1 MPDISAAPS
10 AALARCDRSVQA
22 RRTEAK
28 ADSER
33 QIVNAQ
39 TMREVAP
46 TFTGAQAAS
55 QAKIIAEAG
64 AVLAATLES
73 YDITSRLRIAHF
85 LGQTCVESAGYRTT
99 EEFASGRE
107 YEGRTDLGNTQKGDG
122 PRYKGRGLLQLTGRA
137 NYADYG
143 KAFGV
148 DLVNN
153 PTLAAQPAL
162 SLKIACEYWKRHNI
176 NVDCDRDDVQA
187 VTRKVN
193 GGLNGLT
200 DRIAFTR
207 KAKAAVARLQAI
219 ALSGAT
225 SVGAAKGAAATAG
238 AAPAGG
244 AVAGVASAPPRP
256 VLGRGSQGDAVVQ
269 LQNMLRDLNFA
280 VAIDGDF
287 GPGTEVA
294 ATRFQS
300 ENGLAADGIV
310 GPLTWGA
317 LDAAKK
323 KA

>member
-1 MPDISAAPS
+1 
-10 AALARCDRSVQA
+10 
-22 RRTEAK
+22 
-28 ADSER
+28 
-33 QIVNAQ
+33 
-39 TMREVAP
+39 
-46 TFTGAQAAS
+46 
-55 QAKIIAEAG
+55 
-64 AVLAATLES
+64 
-73 YDITSRLRIAHF
+73 
-85 LGQTCVESAGYRTT
+85 
-99 EEFASGRE
+99 
-107 YEGRTDLGNTQKGDG
+107 LGNTQKGDG

-143 KAFGV
+143 KALGV

-176 NVDCDRDDVQA
+176 NADCDRDDVQA

-193 GGLNGLT
+193 GGLNGLS
-200 DRIAFTR
+200 DRIAFTQ
-207 KAKAAVARLQAI
+207 KAKAAVARLQAV
-219 ALSGAT
+219 ALSGA
-225 SVGAAKGAAATAG
+225 AASA
-238 AAPAGG
+238 AAPAGAASAG
-244 AVAGVASAPPRP
+244 AGPADTAAAGVAPAQPRP

-294 ATRFQS
+294 VTRFQS

-310 GPLTWGA
+310 GPQTWGA

>member
-1 MPDISAAPS
+1 MVP
-10 AALARCDRSVQA
+10 V
-22 RRTEAK
+22 
-28 ADSER
+28 DS
-33 QIVNAQ
+33 Q

-46 TFTGAQAAS
+46 TFSSAPAAS

-85 LGQTCVESAGYRTT
+85 LGQTCEESAGYRTT

-107 YEGRTDLGNTQKGDG
+107 YEGRQDLGNTHKGDG

-143 KAFGV
+143 KALGV

-162 SLKIACEYWKRHNI
+162 SLKIACEYWKRHDI
-176 NVDCDRDDVQA
+176 NADCDRDDAQA

-193 GGLNGLT
+193 GGLNGLS
-200 DRIAFTR
+200 DRIAFTQ
-207 KAKAAVARLQAI
+207 KAKTAVARLQAVQ
-219 ALSGAT
+219 LSGAA
-225 SVGAAKGAAATAG
+225 SGGAAAPGAASGGAAAAG
-238 AAPAGG
+238 AATGQT
-244 AVAGVASAPPRP
+244 RP
-256 VLGRGSQGDAVVQ
+256 VLARGSQGDAVVQ
-269 LQNMLRDLNFA
+269 LQNLLRDENFA
-280 VAIDGDF
+280 VAVDGDF

-300 ENGLAADGIV
+300 ENGLTADGIV
-310 GPLTWGA
+310 GPQTWAA

-323 KA
+323 KAG

>member
-1 MPDISAAPS
+1 MVPVD
-10 AALARCDRSVQA
+10 
-22 RRTEAK
+22 
-28 ADSER
+28 
-33 QIVNAQ
+33 AQ

-46 TFTGAQAAS
+46 TFSGAQAAS

-64 AVLAATLES
+64 AALAATLES

-85 LGQTCVESAGYRTT
+85 LGQTCEESAGYRTT
-99 EEFASGRE
+99 EEFASGKE
-107 YEGRTDLGNTQKGDG
+107 YEGRADLGNTQKGDG

-143 KAFGV
+143 KALGV

-176 NVDCDRDDVQA
+176 NADCDRDDVQA

-193 GGLNGLT
+193 GGLNGLS
-200 DRIAFTR
+200 DRIAFTQ

-219 ALSGAT
+219 ALSGAA
-225 SVGAAKGAAATAG
+225 SAG
-238 AAPAGG
+238 AAPAG
-244 AVAGVASAPPRP
+244 AAAAGVAAAGVAPGQPRP

-294 ATRFQS
+294 VTRFQS

-310 GPLTWGA
+310 GPQTWGA

>member
-1 MPDISAAPS
+1 MVPI
-10 AALARCDRSVQA
+10 
-22 RRTEAK
+22 
-28 ADSER
+28 DS
-33 QIVNAQ
+33 Q

-46 TFTGAQAAS
+46 TFSGTPAVS

-85 LGQTCVESAGYRTT
+85 LGQTCEESAGYRTT

-107 YEGRTDLGNTQKGDG
+107 YEGRRDLGNTQKGDG

-143 KAFGV
+143 KAMGV
-148 DLVNN
+148 DLVDN
-153 PTLAAQPAL
+153 PTLAAQPSL

-176 NVDCDRDDVQA
+176 NADCERDDVQA

-193 GGLNGLT
+193 GGLNGLS
-200 DRIAFTR
+200 DRIAFTQ
-207 KAKAAVARLQAI
+207 KAKAAIARLQAVQ
-219 ALSGAT
+219 LSGAT
-225 SVGAAKGAAATAG
+225 SDGLTPVA
-238 AAPAGG
+238 AAPAPDAATPAGMAGAGG
-244 AVAGVASAPPRP
+244 TPASATAVPTRQ

-269 LQNMLRDLNFA
+269 LQNMLRDLDFA

-294 ATRFQS
+294 VTRFQS

-310 GPLTWGA
+310 GPQTWGA
-317 LDAAKK
+317 LDKAKK
-323 KA
+323 I

>member
-1 MPDISAAPS
+1 MVPVD
-10 AALARCDRSVQA
+10 
-22 RRTEAK
+22 
-28 ADSER
+28 
-33 QIVNAQ
+33 AQ

-85 LGQTCVESAGYRTT
+85 LGQTCEESAGYRTT
-99 EEFASGRE
+99 EEFASGKE

-143 KAFGV
+143 KAFGI

-162 SLKIACEYWKRHNI
+162 SLKIACEYWKRHSI
-176 NVDCDRDDVQA
+176 NADCDRDDVQA

-193 GGLNGLT
+193 GGLNGLA
-200 DRIAFTR
+200 DRITFTQ

-219 ALSGAT
+219 ALSGAA
-225 SVGAAKGAAATAG
+225 SAGASPAGAATAG
-238 AAPAGG
+238 AAAPS
-244 AVAGVASAPPRP
+244 VASAPPRP

-294 ATRFQS
+294 VTRFQS
-300 ENGLAADGIV
+300 ENGLAEDGIV
-310 GPLTWGA
+310 GPQTWGA

>member
-1 MPDISAAPS
+1 MVP
-10 AALARCDRSVQA
+10 V
-22 RRTEAK
+22 
-28 ADSER
+28 DS
-33 QIVNAQ
+33 Q

-46 TFTGAQAAS
+46 TFSGAPAAS

-85 LGQTCVESAGYRTT
+85 LGQTCEESAGYRTT

-107 YEGRTDLGNTQKGDG
+107 YEGRKDLGNTQRGDG

-143 KAFGV
+143 KALGV

-162 SLKIACEYWKRHNI
+162 SLKIACEYWKRHDI
-176 NVDCDRDDVQA
+176 NADCDRDDAQA

-193 GGLNGLT
+193 GGLNGLS
-200 DRIAFTR
+200 DRIAFTQ
-207 KAKAAVARLQAI
+207 KAKTAVARLQAVQ
-219 ALSGAT
+219 LSGAA
-225 SVGAAKGAAATAG
+225 SGGAAAPGAASGGAAAAG
-238 AAPAGG
+238 AATGQT
-244 AVAGVASAPPRP
+244 RP
-256 VLGRGSQGDAVVQ
+256 VLARGSQGDAVVQ
-269 LQNMLRDLNFA
+269 LQNLLRDENFA
-280 VAIDGDF
+280 VAVDGDF

-300 ENGLAADGIV
+300 ENGLTADGIV
-310 GPLTWGA
+310 GPQTWAA

-323 KA
+323 KAG

>member
-1 MPDISAAPS
+1 MVPVD
-10 AALARCDRSVQA
+10 
-22 RRTEAK
+22 
-28 ADSER
+28 
-33 QIVNAQ
+33 AQ

-46 TFTGAQAAS
+46 TFTGAPAAS
-55 QAKIIAEAG
+55 QAKIIAEVG

-73 YDITSRLRIAHF
+73 YDITNRLRIAHF
-85 LGQTCVESAGYRTT
+85 LGQTCEGSAGYRTT
-99 EEFASGRE
+99 EEFASGKE
-107 YEGRTDLGNTQKGDG
+107 YEGRQDLGNTQRGDG

-143 KAFGV
+143 KALGV

-176 NVDCDRDDVQA
+176 NADCDRDDVQA

-193 GGLNGLT
+193 GGLNGLS
-200 DRIAFTR
+200 DRIAFTQ

-219 ALSGAT
+219 ALSGA
-225 SVGAAKGAAATAG
+225 AAAG
-238 AAPAGG
+238 AASAGAGPADT
-244 AVAGVASAPPRP
+244 AAAGVAPAQPRP

-294 ATRFQS
+294 VTRFQS

-310 GPLTWGA
+310 GPQTWGA
-317 LDAAKK
+317 LDNAKK

>member
-1 MPDISAAPS
+1 MVPVD
-10 AALARCDRSVQA
+10 
-22 RRTEAK
+22 
-28 ADSER
+28 
-33 QIVNAQ
+33 AQ

-46 TFTGAQAAS
+46 TFSGAQAAS

-73 YDITSRLRIAHF
+73 YAITSRLRIAHF
-85 LGQTCVESAGYRTT
+85 LGQTCEESAGYRTT
-99 EEFASGRE
+99 EEFASGKE

-143 KAFGV
+143 KALGV

-176 NVDCDRDDVQA
+176 NADCDRDDVQA

-193 GGLNGLT
+193 GGLNGLA
-200 DRIAFTR
+200 DRIAFTQ

-219 ALSGAT
+219 ALSGAA
-225 SVGAAKGAAATAG
+225 SAGALPAGAAPAGAPTGGAATAG
-238 AAPAGG
+238 AAA
-244 AVAGVASAPPRP
+244 ASVASTPPRP

-294 ATRFQS
+294 VTRFQS
-300 ENGLAADGIV
+300 ENGLVEDGIV
-310 GPLTWGA
+310 GPQTWGA

>member
-1 MPDISAAPS
+1 MVPVD
-10 AALARCDRSVQA
+10 
-22 RRTEAK
+22 
-28 ADSER
+28 
-33 QIVNAQ
+33 AQ

-46 TFTGAQAAS
+46 TFTGAPAAS
-55 QAKIIAEAG
+55 QAKIIAEVG

-73 YDITSRLRIAHF
+73 YDITNRLRIAHF
-85 LGQTCVESAGYRTT
+85 LGQTCEESAGYRTT
-99 EEFASGRE
+99 EEFASGKE
-107 YEGRTDLGNTQKGDG
+107 YEGRADLGNTQKGDG

-137 NYADYG
+137 NYVDYG
-143 KAFGV
+143 KALGV

-162 SLKIACEYWKRHNI
+162 SLKIACEYWKRRNI
-176 NVDCDRDDVQA
+176 NPDCDRDDVQA

-193 GGLNGLT
+193 GGLNGLS
-200 DRIAFTR
+200 DRIAFTQ

-219 ALSGAT
+219 ALSGA
-225 SVGAAKGAAATAG
+225 AASA
-238 AAPAGG
+238 AAPAG
-244 AVAGVASAPPRP
+244 AASADTAAAGVAPAQPRP

-294 ATRFQS
+294 VTRFQS

-310 GPLTWGA
+310 GPQTWGA

>member
-1 MPDISAAPS
+1 MVP
-10 AALARCDRSVQA
+10 V
-22 RRTEAK
+22 
-28 ADSER
+28 DS
-33 QIVNAQ
+33 Q
-39 TMREVAP
+39 TMREIAP
-46 TFTGAQAAS
+46 TFSGAPAAS

-85 LGQTCVESAGYRTT
+85 LGQTCEESAGYRTT

-107 YEGRTDLGNTQKGDG
+107 YEGRKDLGNTQRGDG

-143 KAFGV
+143 KALGV

-176 NVDCDRDDVQA
+176 NADCDRDDAQA
-187 VTRKVN
+187 VTRQVN
-193 GGLNGLT
+193 GGLNGLS
-200 DRIAFTR
+200 DRIAFTQ
-207 KAKAAVARLQAI
+207 KAKTAVARLQAVQ
-219 ALSGAT
+219 LSGAA
-225 SVGAAKGAAATAG
+225 SGGAAAPGAASGGAAAAG
-238 AAPAGG
+238 AATGQT
-244 AVAGVASAPPRP
+244 RP
-256 VLGRGSQGDAVVQ
+256 VLARGSQGDAVVQ
-269 LQNMLRDLNFA
+269 LQNLLRDENFA
-280 VAIDGDF
+280 VAVDGDF

-300 ENGLAADGIV
+300 ENGLTADGIV
-310 GPLTWGA
+310 GPQTWAA

-323 KA
+323 KAG

>member
-1 MPDISAAPS
+1 MVP
-10 AALARCDRSVQA
+10 V
-22 RRTEAK
+22 
-28 ADSER
+28 DS
-33 QIVNAQ
+33 Q

-46 TFTGAQAAS
+46 TFSGAPAAS
-55 QAKIIAEAG
+55 QAKIIVEAG

-85 LGQTCVESAGYRTT
+85 LGQTCEESAGYRTT

-107 YEGRTDLGNTQKGDG
+107 YEGRQDLGNTQKGDG

-143 KAFGV
+143 KALGV

-162 SLKIACEYWKRHNI
+162 SLKIACEYWKRHDI
-176 NVDCDRDDVQA
+176 NADCDRDDAQA

-193 GGLNGLT
+193 GGLNGLS
-200 DRIAFTR
+200 DRIAFTQ
-207 KAKAAVARLQAI
+207 KAKTAVARLQAVQ
-219 ALSGAT
+219 LSGAA
-225 SVGAAKGAAATAG
+225 SGGAAAPGAASGGAAAAG
-238 AAPAGG
+238 AATGQT
-244 AVAGVASAPPRP
+244 RP
-256 VLGRGSQGDAVVQ
+256 VLARGSQGDAVVQ
-269 LQNMLRDLNFA
+269 LQNLLRDENFA
-280 VAIDGDF
+280 VAVDGDF

-300 ENGLAADGIV
+300 ENGLTADGIV
-310 GPLTWGA
+310 GPQTWAA

-323 KA
+323 KAG

>member
-1 MPDISAAPS
+1 MVPVD
-10 AALARCDRSVQA
+10 
-22 RRTEAK
+22 
-28 ADSER
+28 
-33 QIVNAQ
+33 AQ

-46 TFTGAQAAS
+46 PFTGAPAIS

-73 YDITSRLRIAHF
+73 YDITNRLRIAHF
-85 LGQTCVESAGYRTT
+85 LGQTCEESAGYRTT
-99 EEFASGRE
+99 EEFASGKE
-107 YEGRTDLGNTQKGDG
+107 YEGRADLGNTQKGDG

-143 KAFGV
+143 KALGV

-176 NVDCDRDDVQA
+176 NADCDRDDVQA

-193 GGLNGLT
+193 GGLNGLS
-200 DRIAFTR
+200 DRIAFTQ

-219 ALSGAT
+219 ALSGA
-225 SVGAAKGAAATAG
+225 AASA
-238 AAPAGG
+238 AAPAG
-244 AVAGVASAPPRP
+244 AASADTAAAGVAPAQPRP

-294 ATRFQS
+294 VTRFQS
-300 ENGLAADGIV
+300 ENDLAADGIV
-310 GPLTWGA
+310 GPQTWGA
-317 LDAAKK
+317 EWRSIA
-323 KA
+323 

>member
-1 MPDISAAPS
+1 MVP
-10 AALARCDRSVQA
+10 V
-22 RRTEAK
+22 
-28 ADSER
+28 DS
-33 QIVNAQ
+33 Q

-46 TFTGAQAAS
+46 TFSGAPAAS

-85 LGQTCVESAGYRTT
+85 LGQTCEESAGYRTT

-107 YEGRTDLGNTQKGDG
+107 YEGRRDLGNTQKGDG
-122 PRYKGRGLLQLTGRA
+122 PRYKGRGLLQLTGRT

-143 KAFGV
+143 NALGV

-176 NVDCDRDDVQA
+176 NADCDRDDAQA
-187 VTRKVN
+187 VTQQVN
-193 GGLNGLT
+193 GGLNGLS
-200 DRIAFTR
+200 DRIAFTQ
-207 KAKAAVARLQAI
+207 KAKTAVARLQAVQ
-219 ALSGAT
+219 LSGAA
-225 SVGAAKGAAATAG
+225 SGGAAAPGAASGGASTAG
-238 AAPAGG
+238 AATGQT
-244 AVAGVASAPPRP
+244 RP
-256 VLGRGSQGDAVVQ
+256 VLARGSQGDAVVQ
-269 LQNMLRDLNFA
+269 LQNLLHDENFA
-280 VAIDGDF
+280 VAVDGDF

-300 ENGLAADGIV
+300 ENGLTADGIV
-310 GPLTWGA
+310 GPQTSAA

-323 KA
+323 KAG

>member
-1 MPDISAAPS
+1 MVP
-10 AALARCDRSVQA
+10 V
-22 RRTEAK
+22 
-28 ADSER
+28 DS
-33 QIVNAQ
+33 Q

-46 TFTGAQAAS
+46 TFSGAPAAS

-85 LGQTCVESAGYRTT
+85 LGQTCEESAGYRTT

-107 YEGRTDLGNTQKGDG
+107 YEGRRDLGNTQKGDG

-143 KAFGV
+143 KALGV

-176 NVDCDRDDVQA
+176 NADCDRDDAQS
-187 VTRKVN
+187 VTRQVN
-193 GGLNGLT
+193 GGLNGLS
-200 DRIAFTR
+200 DRIAFTQ
-207 KAKAAVARLQAI
+207 KAKTAVARLQAVQ
-219 ALSGAT
+219 LSGAA
-225 SVGAAKGAAATAG
+225 SGGAAAPGAASGGASTAG
-238 AAPAGG
+238 AATGQT
-244 AVAGVASAPPRP
+244 RP
-256 VLGRGSQGDAVVQ
+256 VLARGSQGDAVVQ
-269 LQNMLRDLNFA
+269 LQNLLHDENFA
-280 VAIDGDF
+280 VAVDGDF

-300 ENGLAADGIV
+300 ENGLTADGIV
-310 GPLTWGA
+310 GPQTWAA
-317 LDAAKK
+317 LDATKK
-323 KA
+323 KAG

>member
-1 MPDISAAPS
+1 MVP
-10 AALARCDRSVQA
+10 V
-22 RRTEAK
+22 
-28 ADSER
+28 DS
-33 QIVNAQ
+33 Q

-46 TFTGAQAAS
+46 TFSGALAAS

-85 LGQTCVESAGYRTT
+85 LGQTCEESAGYRTT

-107 YEGRTDLGNTQKGDG
+107 YEGRQDLGNTHRGDG

-143 KAFGV
+143 KALGV

-176 NVDCDRDDVQA
+176 NADCDRDDAQA
-187 VTRKVN
+187 VTRQVN
-193 GGLNGLT
+193 GGLNGLS
-200 DRIAFTR
+200 DRIAFTQ
-207 KAKAAVARLQAI
+207 KAKTAVARLQAVQ
-219 ALSGAT
+219 LSGAA
-225 SVGAAKGAAATAG
+225 SGGAAAAG
-238 AAPAGG
+238 AATGQT
-244 AVAGVASAPPRP
+244 RP
-256 VLGRGSQGDAVVQ
+256 VLARGSQGDAVVQ
-269 LQNMLRDLNFA
+269 LQNLLRDENFA
-280 VAIDGDF
+280 VAVDGDF

-300 ENGLAADGIV
+300 ENGLTADGIV
-310 GPLTWGA
+310 GPQTWAA

-323 KA
+323 KAG